1 MPDSIGDDSQLT
13 DRLKS
18 TLWYHV
24 GKLVDEETIN
34 LGVNATPQF
43 MGALTELLWT
53 QIGMRPI
60 H

>member
-1 MPDSIGDDSQLT
+1 MPEPVDEDAQMT

-24 GKLVDEETIN
+24 GKLVDEEIIN

-53 QIGMRPI
+53 QIGKSQL
-60 H
+60 